1 MDVATYIFNNQYY
14 PRLIDKVYYELRQQT
29 WDYCMNMQKNACS
42 QVTWMGPMTDFK
54 KDPIF
59 NRKMGFPENSYVCF
73 IKEKLCPVI
82 PNKRYILDHF
92 VRGKEVISLKDMMKH
107 KLFKHMFIFH
117 IAEYLFMNLLCS
129 PQLNGTYLIIP
140 ADTPEGIS
148 SAEMDFIIANYNDP
162 YTTNCWYMEVKNK
175 NSYGFA
181 NTIVSK
187 DFTSNRLYL
196 SAFADRAS
204 FYKEVPTN
212 VWKVAMST
220 MTDEPNLLTVT
231 IATLAEDE
239 NGEVYLEV
247 SDTFHN
253 FITNQISNIRI
264 FAYNDSMQVGY
275 TISPNYIGPTQYLK
289 TVFDEYFAAIDHRRL
304 KVLTEHGDGGETTLV
319 GQDAAFGN
327 TPTED
332 LVAVGFTNDE
342 CWVSI
347 PTKEG
352 IGPIYPGNFRVWE
365 YDANSDTLGRLL
377 EMEMHAKFPNIYL
390 YKMDSSSHLLY
401 IEWFRND
408 KQVGL
413 DYNDFIEGYR
423 KYIGPQ
429 FPIKLMQGDLADIV
443 SNFEPLHAIYD
454 TRDFVK
460 HILLESMH
468 QYRVEKMVELLKETG
483 MNYAYLYNRLDGENA
498 AFTTI
503 TYELA
508 KYPALYQ
515 QLISS
520 LNYGEIRIQS
530 LNGEMYNYDLYIDGI
545 RVRDTS
551 SYHTTFAQVIRIPN
565 GQLKADSVI
574 IIDYYDIAQQHSAM
588 IDTSF
593 GTTMATLPANL
604 GMDMISGADIV
615 VSNADGM
622 RIDNSMIQYGV
633 FVYTYL
639 IQVPETLIDWDALG
653 IDINNWQLYNR
664 VGVTTQTGAS
674 FKAVTFAL
682 PVLKDDPLYAV
693 LKSNED
699 QRFELDDGKIL
710 IVQGGKDYINV
721 SGNVFSKRIKA
732 TNISI
737 GIQNYQDPSAIVY
750 NANVYRTATKE
761 GLADGAYVN
770 IDHFYGADDPNR
782 ILGFI
787 NGMLA
792 DTEDVGG
799 TIPDQ
804 MGDTFTLHFIGT
816 FNNNDEATA
825 VYLPFPVD
833 RFDVVSDDKSR
844 INLAGSGVMCIGV
857 HDMIFENGKRIPND
871 KLERVTNQL
880 IKAPTANAVY
890 SIIRIHR
897 DSNLY
902 EFDDVEQQS
911 FMDKLLNQ
919 SPGYKQY
926 LGLV

>member
-14 PRLIDKVYYELRQQT
+14 PRLVDKVYYELREQM
-29 WDYCMNMQKNACS
+29 WDHCMNMQKNACS

-117 IAEYLFMNLLCS
+117 IAEYIYMNLLCS

-175 NSYGFA
+175 NSYGFT
-181 NTIVSK
+181 NTIVTK
-187 DFTSNRLYL
+187 DFTTNRLYL

-204 FYKEVPTN
+204 FYKELPTN

-220 MTDEPNLLTVT
+220 MTDEPNLLTAT
-231 IATLAEDE
+231 IGTLAEDE
-239 NGEVYLEV
+239 NGDVYLEV
-247 SDTFHN
+247 SNTFHD
-253 FITNQISNIRI
+253 FITSKVSNIRI

-304 KVLTEHGDGGETTLV
+304 KVLAENADGGETTLV

-332 LVAVGFTNDE
+332 LVAVGFTPEE

-352 IGPIYPGNFRVWE
+352 VGPIYPANFRVWE
-365 YDANSDTLGRLL
+365 YDANSDTFGRLL

-413 DYNDFIEGYR
+413 NYNDFIAGYR
-423 KYIGPQ
+423 DYIGPQ
-429 FPIKLMQGDLADIV
+429 FPIKLMQGDLAEVV
-443 SNFEPLHAIYD
+443 STFEPLHAIYD

-460 HILLESMH
+460 QILLESMH
-468 QYRVEKMVELLKETG
+468 QYRVEKMIELLKETG

-503 TYELA
+503 TYELI

-515 QLISS
+515 QLISDPS
-520 LNYGEIRIQS
+520 YGEIRIQS

-551 SYHTTFAQVIRIPN
+551 SYHTTFTQVIRIPN
-565 GQLKADSVI
+565 ANLKPDSII

-588 IDTSF
+588 IDTSM
-593 GTTMATLPANL
+593 GSTMATLPANL

-615 VSNADGM
+615 VSNADGI
-622 RIDNSMIQYGV
+622 RIDNSRIQYGV

-639 IQVPETLIDWDALG
+639 IQVPETLIDWEALG
-653 IDINNWQLYNR
+653 IDINDWRLYNR
-664 VGVTTQTGAS
+664 VGVTTQVGAS

-699 QRFELDDGKIL
+699 RRFELDDGKIL
-710 IVQGGKDYINV
+710 IVQGGKDYVNV
-721 SGNVFSKRIKA
+721 SGDVFSKRIKA

-737 GIQNYQDPSAIVY
+737 GIRDYIDPSAIVY

-761 GLADGAYVN
+761 GLADSAYVN
-770 IDHFYGADDPNR
+770 IEHFYGADDPNR

-787 NGMLA
+787 NGMLV
-792 DTEDVGG
+792 DTEDVEG

-804 MGDTFTLHFIGT
+804 MGETFTLHFNGT

-833 RFDVVSDDKSR
+833 RFDVVSDDKAR
-844 INLAGSGVMCIGV
+844 INLTGSGVMCIGV

-871 KLERVTNQL
+871 GLERVTNQL
-880 IKAPTANAVY
+880 IKAPTPNAVY

-902 EFDDVEQQS
+902 DFKDIELQS